1 MTVIGVLA
9 LVVGVG
15 IVGLW
20 IVLLVTHQVPEI
32 ETGDRAIRFHITA
45 EFLLGITLIIGG
57 SLLLLNGEEHS
68 ARILASAALGGMVY
82 STVNSSGYYAAKASW
97 PVVGAFIVL
106 SVIGILCIGILM
118 LP

>member
-20 IVLLVTHQVPEI
+20 IALLVTHQVPEI

-45 EFLLGITLIIGG
+45 EFLLGISLMIGG

-82 STVNSSGYYAAKASW
+82 SAVNSSGYYAAKGSW
-97 PVVGAFIVL
+97 PVVGALIVL
-106 SVIGILCIGILM
+106 SVIGVLSVGILM